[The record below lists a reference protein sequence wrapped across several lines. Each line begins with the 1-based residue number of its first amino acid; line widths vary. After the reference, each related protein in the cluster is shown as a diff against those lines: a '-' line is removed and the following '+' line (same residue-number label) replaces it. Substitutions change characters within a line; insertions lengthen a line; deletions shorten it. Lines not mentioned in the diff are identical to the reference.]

1 MDQRNSVSSIVF
13 LLFAAF
19 VLISSLGLG
28 IGQLRNPRPGFLPF
42 WASLFL
48 IIFCLI
54 LFGINYLN
62 KNTKVRLADLWRSL
76 NWRKNIIVVFALLIY
91 CFALSKIGYL
101 AATFALMAI
110 LFSLGGMKTWMVII
124 SSLLAV
130 FLSYGLFY
138 YLLKTPLPRAIW
150 AF

>member
-138 YLLKTPLPRAIW
+138 YLLKTPLPRTI
-150 AF
+150 